1 MVNIDPVIKE
11 LVKCSLE
18 EVITYSKMV
27 RIASECKDENDK
39 QISQMLL
46 NVPSFLFEFSN
57 QELKAMRIKY
67 LTYLN

>member
-1 MVNIDPVIKE
+1 MVIIDPVIKE
-11 LVKCSLE
+11 LTKCSLE
-18 EVITYSKMV
+18 DVITYSKMV

-57 QELKAMRIKY
+57 QELKTMRIKY

>member
-1 MVNIDPVIKE
+1 MVIIDPVIKE